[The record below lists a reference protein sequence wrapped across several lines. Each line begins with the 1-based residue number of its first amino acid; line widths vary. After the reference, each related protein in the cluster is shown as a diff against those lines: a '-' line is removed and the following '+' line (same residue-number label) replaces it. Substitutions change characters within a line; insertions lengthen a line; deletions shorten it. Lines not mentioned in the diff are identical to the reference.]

1 MLCISFVLCEAMLRA
16 KAKNNMDSEKDKKE
30 KEEKFVLTIDKIT
43 RVPQRLV
50 SNMNGQ
56 IMKC

>member
-1 MLCISFVLCEAMLRA
+1 MLRA

-30 KEEKFVLTIDKIT
+30 NEEKFVLTIDKIT